1 MVKVL
6 YEKNTIYTEEVD
18 MLFDNKSAEEIIKA
32 IDEKIAK
39 REEYKKLENQQ
50 DNQNNKSE
58 VIPTIKEEITATT
71 TDKENNVD
79 NGDGVVGH

>member
-1 MVKVL
+1 MR
-6 YEKNTIYTEEVD
+6 NTIYTEEVD

-58 VIPTIKEEITATT
+58 VIPTIKEEVTATT
-71 TDKENNVD
+71 TDKENNVE